1 MRRDSEL
8 REFHAAKWD
17 EPIVME
23 LGRPGARGQVFGTPE
38 DEVKA
43 ATGDV
48 AALVPE
54 GMARKDR
61 PELPELTE
69 FEVQRHFLHL
79 SQQVLGMMGI
89 SLFGTCTMKYNS
101 KMAELAI
108 NRPDL
113 AETHPHQHP
122 DTLQGTMEIIHD
134 FDLILRSLSGM
145 DQFVFQAGGG
155 ADAAYTMTAVARAYW
170 QAKGELGKRDEVI
183 TSIQA
188 HPCNPATAAAAGFK
202 VITLPLEENGYPSL
216 EALKAAVSDRTAM
229 VMINNPDDMGIYNP
243 EIKEWVRVVKAAG
256 GLCFYDHANFNGV
269 MGKLSARELGFDACM
284 FMLHKTFGGPKGG
297 GGPAVGA
304 FGCTDDLLPF
314 LPEPVIIK
322 EGNRYRA
329 DTSRPHSSGKI
340 REFWGNVPIVVR
352 AYAWARAMGADGIDL
367 ASDISVVANNYM
379 DKKLGQIRG
388 LEKSHPDFPQ
398 WRMEMTRWGLG
409 PMQQETGIGTVAAA
423 NRMADF
429 GIDPWWMSHEP
440 WVVPEPF
447 TPEAGELW
455 SKEDLDQWIAA
466 VQRISD
472 EAYSNP
478 EIVLTAPHNQS
489 IAQVKGD
496 WMEDPEKWAM
506 TWRAYMRKHLKPR
519 HGAARSRAAVAGPET
534 GAD

>member
-1 MRRDSEL
+1 MSS
-8 REFHAAKWD
+8 
-17 EPIVME
+17 I
-23 LGRPGARGQVFGTPE
+23 T
-38 DEVKA
+38 
-43 ATGDV
+43 T
-48 AALVPE
+48 
-54 GMARKDR
+54 
-61 PELPELTE
+61 
-69 FEVQRHFLHL
+69 
-79 SQQVLGMMGI
+79 
-89 SLFGTCTMKYNS
+89 LFT
-101 KMAELAI
+101 
-108 NRPDL
+108 
-113 AETHPHQHP
+113 
-122 DTLQGTMEIIHD
+122 
-134 FDLILRSLSGM
+134 
-145 DQFVFQAGGG
+145 
-155 ADAAYTMTAVARAYW
+155 
-170 QAKGELGKRDEVI
+170 
-183 TSIQA
+183 
-188 HPCNPATAAAAGFK
+188 
-202 VITLPLEENGYPSL
+202 
-216 EALKAAVSDRTAM
+216 
-229 VMINNPDDMGIYNP
+229 
-243 EIKEWVRVVKAAG
+243 
-256 GLCFYDHANFNGV
+256 
-269 MGKLSARELGFDACM
+269 CM

-322 EGNRYRA
+322 EGDRYRA

-478 EIVLTAPHNQS
+478 EIVLTAPHNQP

-506 TWRAYMRKHLKPR
+506 TWRAYVRKHLKPR